1 MDSKVLKQVIQNEI
15 DLYLEARRRKIQSLC
30 VHHLGSAYI
39 LAQKSVVIHLI
50 VHTLMLVHTCSRRD
64 IKEIK
69 GQLARIIATVPGHVC
84 NKLPRGNIGWASVS
98 MFERMDIPSDLE
110 PCFSQKV

>member
-1 MDSKVLKQVIQNEI
+1 MDSKVLNQAIQNEI

-30 VHHLGSAYI
+30 VHHLGRAHI

-50 VHTLMLVHTCSRRD
+50 VHVLMLVHACSRRD

-69 GQLARIIATVPGHVC
+69 GQLVRLIATVPGHVF
-84 NKLPRGNIGWASVS
+84 NKLPRGNIGWSSVS

-110 PCFSQKV
+110 PYFSQKV